1 MRKLISPSLYQP
13 TTLLLLQ
20 NSKDLSNYSTSSK
33 LSPMLLPS
41 CLSPDGWVSSGDW
54 SPCRSVEISW
64 SVSESEQRESACWVY
79 NGTRPSSPPVTHIM
93 GRHHRAQRPVQV
105 TWESGH
111 PLHGG
116 GGKVFFLLFTTGS
129 LKSYTEN
136 GSRGIQF
143 IYLSKL
149 RLKLLSV
156 VFMVPLLL

>member
-64 SVSESEQRESACWVY
+64 SVSRVRAARVCLLVY

-105 TWESGH
+105 TWESGQDQNNWAK
-111 PLHGG
+111 LG
-116 GGKVFFLLFTTGS
+116 
-129 LKSYTEN
+129 
-136 GSRGIQF
+136 
-143 IYLSKL
+143 YLSYMRKFGHGQEQ
-149 RLKLLSV
+149 KMS
-156 VFMVPLLL
+156 MVMPDEPLCIH